1 MDRHDAK
8 TRRPSL
14 LAGGPEPARGGT
26 TPGRILPSIDSVD
39 AHAAPP
45 APARAWPW
53 LLAAV
58 LAVATLAALLLTRP
72 PAGTRALAPMAPAGL
87 AEAAAPEP
95 PAGTA
100 TIIEEPALPTEVALG
115 PSRPLPSSLLSSNP
129 EPALP
134 GAGPGPDSPF
144 AAMAHPGA
152 GAAAPNPF
160 VDHRAPAA
168 PVPARTR
175 AVAAAAEPDDQ
186 ALLATLLGH
195 IRARPAPESAQAATA
210 PAAAGA
216 EFRSHQIQMNLR
228 DCPPANTAEGVA
240 CRREICA
247 VYAGRDPACPAG

>member
-14 LAGGPEPARGGT
+14 LAGGPEPARGST
-26 TPGRILPSIDSVD
+26 TPGRILPSIDPAD

-58 LAVATLAALLLTRP
+58 LGVTTLATLLLTRP
-72 PAGTRALAPMAPAGL
+72 PPGTRALAPMAPPGL
-87 AEAAAPEP
+87 TEAAAPEP

-100 TIIEEPALPTEVALG
+100 TIIEEPGLPTEVALG
-115 PSRPLPSSLLSSNP
+115 PSSPLPSSLLSSSP
-129 EPALP
+129 GPALA
-134 GAGPGPDSPF
+134 GAVAGPESPF

-152 GAAAPNPF
+152 DVAAPNPF
-160 VDHRAPAA
+160 VGHRAPAA
-168 PVPARTR
+168 PTPARPR
-175 AVAAAAEPDDQ
+175 AAAAEPDDQ

-195 IRARPAPESAQAATA
+195 IHARPTPESAQAATA

-216 EFRSHQIQMNLR
+216 GFRSHQIQMNLR
-228 DCPPANTAEGVA
+228 ECPPANTAEGVA